1 MNKIDLLDGSYL
13 CYDRG
18 QFDKWCVYKID
29 ENGLSEAPKDIDY
42 FNDLYKYAKI
52 FGNVKIYN
60 DFVIIYDMTTNI
72 FESNVVEDIKNLS
85 SEYGKFS
92 DEIFRIFSTLYMVM
106 ISEQNKKNTKLGK
119 RIKRLGVYFLLVKK
133 EKPEYC
139 ANFMRGKPWREL
151 VKLCLEGGF

>member
-1 MNKIDLLDGSYL
+1 MNKIDLLDGNYL

-18 QFDKWCVYKID
+18 QFDDWCVYKVD

-42 FNDLYKYAKI
+42 FNDLYEYAKI
-52 FGNVKIYN
+52 FDNDKIYN

-72 FESNVVEDIKNLS
+72 FESNVVEEIRNLS
-85 SEYGKFS
+85 NEYGRFS

-106 ISEQNKKNTKLGK
+106 ISEQNKKNTRLGK
-119 RIKRLGVYFLLVKK
+119 RIKRLGVYFLLVKE

-139 ANFMRGKPWREL
+139 ANFMRGKPWQEL
-151 VKLCLEGGF
+151 DKLCLEGGF